1 MIFLDHDKI
10 IRKKKS
16 NLKKE
21 RQKLVSEQEKN
32 CNLKK
37 KGRESWNSKKNS
49 NLNRTPFPTKWWDVN
64 FGQNNV
70 MLVIKDRPCWAY
82 LEICQLLSGYSDKA
96 IFCVYSDFTGPTV
109 MNCTVQCLV
118 LEEHQNFCWCCTT
131 QRLGGGGWGVG
142 DQIFF
147 WGGGSNGVGDPG
159 FPSKKSSFF
168 WGGGGH
174 Y

>member
-1 MIFLDHDKI
+1 
-10 IRKKKS
+10 
-16 NLKKE
+16 
-21 RQKLVSEQEKN
+21 
-32 CNLKK
+32 
-37 KGRESWNSKKNS
+37 
-49 NLNRTPFPTKWWDVN
+49 
-64 FGQNNV
+64 
-70 MLVIKDRPCWAY
+70 
-82 LEICQLLSGYSDKA
+82 
-96 IFCVYSDFTGPTV
+96 

-168 WGGGGH
+168 WGGVITSLRGVHLRGWGRGVSKIDWGWIQGNEGASLWGVGFEVVVIAAWV
-174 Y
+174 